1 MGTCFVIQPF
11 DGGAFDKRYEDIFV
25 PAIKASGLDPYRVDR
40 DPSVSIPID
49 QIEDG
54 IRKSD
59 VCLADISTNNPNVW
73 FELGFAIAAG
83 KEVVLVCAH
92 SPDHRFPFDIQ
103 HRSIIR
109 YRTES
114 ARDFEEMKG
123 QITKRIEA
131 ILSKEAAIEKVGQM
145 SPIADVEGLAQH
157 EMVALIAVAENLEN
171 PEGRT
176 TIWYIRKDMER
187 AGYTRIAMTLG
198 LTALLNKGMVEMDDD
213 TDQNGN
219 QFSIYNLTNKGM
231 SWLMQNQNKLILK
244 HPKPQLPDNITEL
257 PF

>member
-83 KEVVLVCAH
+83 KEGVLVCAH
-92 SPDHRFPFDIQ
+92 RPDHRFPFDIQ
-103 HRSIIR
+103 PRSIIP
-109 YRTES
+109 YRTGS
-114 ARDFEEMKG
+114 ARDF
-123 QITKRIEA
+123 
-131 ILSKEAAIEKVGQM
+131 
-145 SPIADVEGLAQH
+145 
-157 EMVALIAVAENLEN
+157 
-171 PEGRT
+171 
-176 TIWYIRKDMER
+176 
-187 AGYTRIAMTLG
+187 
-198 LTALLNKGMVEMDDD
+198 
-213 TDQNGN
+213 
-219 QFSIYNLTNKGM
+219 
-231 SWLMQNQNKLILK
+231 
-244 HPKPQLPDNITEL
+244 
-257 PF
+257 